1 MLLNKIW
8 QKFLLLLTQKLCAA
22 SAAVQA
28 SLRTGVEF
36 YTSHRRD
43 TWVHWCR
50 LCAQAQNHKSLL
62 PVDDRRSQAHGTAAT
77 TRRKQSPGCSQDHHY
92 LFPELFLASDCPDT
106 YPTLERNT
114 FPLGLNLNISLGCGL
129 NLPLGNNLCQP
140 LSSGFRLFW
149 AKIH

>member
-1 MLLNKIW
+1 MAKISSSVHSKAMCSISSSPGITENW
-8 QKFLLLLTQKLCAA
+8 DHWE
-22 SAAVQA
+22 QA
-28 SLRTGVEF
+28 SL
-36 YTSHRRD
+36 RD

-50 LCAQAQNHKSLL
+50 PCAQAQNHKSLL
-62 PVDDRRSQAHGTAAT
+62 PVDGRRSQAHGTAAT
-77 TRRKQSPGCSQDHHY
+77 TRRKQNPGCSQDHHY

-114 FPLGLNLNISLGCGL
+114 FPLDLNLNISLGCGL
-129 NLPLGNNLCQP
+129 NLPLGNNLCQS